1 MSDKQVV
8 RRQTPD
14 ASKGVRGAG
23 VLPPSAFRLPPL
35 ATAALLAVALAG
47 CSLGPAYQRPAA
59 ELPAAWPATQGVP
72 MKAERWWSLY
82 SDPVLDRLIDEAFA
96 HNQDLALAA
105 ARVDEARAFAR
116 IADSEMIPSI
126 DATAQRDR
134 SRASG
139 RGGVPM
145 PPGVPLERNNYRAQV
160 NISYE
165 LDLWGRLR
173 NASKAAQA
181 DLLATQAAQETVR
194 ITLATEVARA
204 YYTLIALDS
213 QVEATRR
220 SLALRSDG
228 LELQRVR
235 QKAGLINDFNL
246 RQLEAEVAAARAQ
259 LPALEGNRTAQELG
273 LAVLLGRS
281 PRAIMEGSV
290 ARSPDSGQP
299 ALAIVPEGLP
309 SDLLLRRPDVVSAEQ
324 QLIAANAR
332 IASARA
338 LLFPRIA
345 LSGFYGSESA
355 SLADLFTGP
364 ARIWALGF
372 GLAQP
377 IFQGGRLF
385 GEIEA
390 VEAREK
396 QAVAQYQKTLQEA
409 FREVRQALT
418 IQVRAR
424 ESFEAETERV
434 AALSDAL
441 ELARIRHKNGLL
453 SLLEV
458 IDQERNLL
466 QAQLNRAD
474 ALRVQRAA
482 VADLVKALGGGWE
495 GFEAAPLAQQR
506 NRQD

>member
-1 MSDKQVV
+1 
-8 RRQTPD
+8 
-14 ASKGVRGAG
+14 
-23 VLPPSAFRLPPL
+23 
-35 ATAALLAVALAG
+35 
-47 CSLGPAYQRPAA
+47 
-59 ELPAAWPATQGVP
+59 
-72 MKAERWWSLY
+72 
-82 SDPVLDRLIDEAFA
+82 
-96 HNQDLALAA
+96 
-105 ARVDEARAFAR
+105 
-116 IADSEMIPSI
+116 
-126 DATAQRDR
+126 
-134 SRASG
+134 
-139 RGGVPM
+139 
-145 PPGVPLERNNYRAQV
+145 
-160 NISYE
+160 
-165 LDLWGRLR
+165 
-173 NASKAAQA
+173 
-181 DLLATQAAQETVR
+181 VR

-204 YYTLIALDS
+204 YYSLIALDS
-213 QVEATRR
+213 QVVATRR
-220 SLALRSDG
+220 SLDLRSEG

-259 LPALEGNRTAQELG
+259 LPALEGNRTAQELA

-290 ARSPDSGQP
+290 ERGKDTGEP
-299 ALAIVPEGLP
+299 AVAVVPEGLP

-418 IQVRAR
+418 IQVKAR

-434 AALSDAL
+434 AALTDAL
-441 ELARIRHKNGLL
+441 RLARIRYQNGLL

-466 QAQLNRAD
+466 QAELNRAD

-482 VADLVKALGGGWE
+482 VADLVKALGGGWDGFAAGGGWKAE
-495 GFEAAPLAQQR
+495 GGS
-506 NRQD
+506 